1 MLMDEPTNHLDVLNV
16 QWVVDYINSLP
27 DVTCIIVSHDTAFL
41 DKTVSHIIHFEDL
54 KLHTYKGNI
63 TAFVERFPEAKS
75 YFDLANTREKFKFPQ
90 PALLEPDLVHPSPRS
105 LLRLPRLLL
114 LLLLRSDSGR

>member
-27 DVTCIIVSHDTAFL
+27 EVTCLIVSHDTAFL
-41 DKTVSHIIHFEDL
+41 DKVVSHMIHFDNL
-54 KLHTYKGNI
+54 KLNTYRGNI

-75 YFDLANTREKFKFPQ
+75 YFDLANTRVKFKFPQ
-90 PALLEPDLVHPSPRS
+90 PALLDGVKTRAPPSCR
-105 LLRLPRLLL
+105 
-114 LLLLRSDSGR
+114 